1 MQRAFFDVRVFNPLA
16 ESHPNQKLNTGFTA
30 SENEKKRQY
39 NQRVIEIEHGSFTPL
54 LLTPYGG
61 GAREAERFI
70 AELAAKIVKKKK
82 LEYSSIMHWLRVKL
96 SFNLVKSAVL
106 CLRGSRTIKQPN
118 YDIGDVQIF
127 NNNATYIR
135 LIYIFNF

>member
-16 ESHPNQKLNTGFTA
+16 KSHPNQKLNAGFTA

-39 NQRVIEIEHGSFTPL
+39 NQRVIEIEPGSFTPL

-70 AELAAKIVKKKK
+70 AELAAKNVKKKK
-82 LEYSSIMHWLRVKL
+82 LEYSSTMH
-96 SFNLVKSAVL
+96 
-106 CLRGSRTIKQPN
+106 
-118 YDIGDVQIF
+118 
-127 NNNATYIR
+127 
-135 LIYIFNF
+135 

>member
-16 ESHPNQKLNTGFTA
+16 KSHPNQKLNTGFTA

-54 LLTPYGG
+54 LLTPYGA

-82 LEYSSIMHWLRVKL
+82 LEYSSIMHLLRVKL
-96 SFNLVKSAVL
+96 SFNLLKSAVL
-106 CLRGSRTIKQPN
+106 PIMP
-118 YDIGDVQIF
+118 
-127 NNNATYIR
+127 
-135 LIYIFNF
+135 